1 VWTGRKNGP
10 LGDFLRARRA
20 LVDPREVGLDDTE
33 RRRVIG
39 LRRDELAQLANISVH
54 YYTRLEQGKHAAASL
69 SVLDSLATA
78 LLLPPAERAYLHR
91 LAGVEGVGREVAV
104 RPETVRLMDALGTT
118 PGFVL
123 GPNMDILA
131 TNAAAELLYR
141 DDDQEKPDNM
151 IQWLLFRRA
160 ATRLFG
166 EDRIEIAAELIGMLR
181 LHAGR
186 KPAHSGIGRV
196 VGELTYRSA
205 FFRKMWAEN
214 AVSIGGRRL
223 ERVHRRDSGTAERIA
238 ETLAVKLAEDQTVLV
253 FLLSNESISA
263 VQFSP
268 STD

>member
-1 VWTGRKNGP
+1 MEASLRAVRKNGP

-20 LVDPREVGLDDTE
+20 LVDPRDVGIGDTQ

-54 YYTRLEQGKHAAASL
+54 YYTRLEQGKHAAASR

-78 LLLPPAERAYLHR
+78 LRLPPAERAYLHR
-91 LAGVEGVGREVAV
+91 LAGVERVGRATRDVEV
-104 RPETVRLMDALGTT
+104 RPETIRLLDALGTA
-118 PGFVL
+118 PAFVL

-131 TNAAAELLYR
+131 TNAAAGSLYP
-141 DDDQEKPDNM
+141 DDRGNA
-151 IQWLLFRRA
+151 IQWLLGAR

-166 EDRIEIAAELIGMLR
+166 EDRTEIATELIGMLR

-186 KPAHSGIGRV
+186 KPTHPGIQRV
-196 VGELTYRSA
+196 VGELTSSSA
-205 FFRKMWAEN
+205 LFRKVWAEH

-223 ERVHRRDSGTAERIA
+223 ERGPRRESGTA

-253 FLLSNESISA
+253 FIPRSQSLAA
-263 VQFSP
+263 VQFPP
-268 STD
+268 SAD